1 MFLFITRYVIKRFI
15 LAKTKV
21 ETLLCISLCF
31 LSRNPYYNIRI
42 QVMMFWK
49 IHTDTPTHI
58 HTHTH
63 TQTHR
68 HTHTYIYIYNIEIYI
83 YI

>member
-21 ETLLCISLCF
+21 ETSLCISLCF

-63 TQTHR
+63 T

-83 YI
+83 HI

>member
-63 TQTHR
+63 KHTDT
-68 HTHTYIYIYNIEIYI
+68 HTHIYII
-83 YI
+83 

>member
-1 MFLFITRYVIKRFI
+1 MFLCITRYVIKSFI

-21 ETLLCISLCF
+21 ETLLYISLCF
-31 LSRNPYYNIRI
+31 LSRNPSYNFRI

-63 TQTHR
+63 T
-68 HTHTYIYIYNIEIYI
+68 HTYIYIYIYNIEIYI
-83 YI
+83 HI

>member
-1 MFLFITRYVIKRFI
+1 MFLFITCYVIKRFI

-63 TQTHR
+63 T
-68 HTHTYIYIYNIEIYI
+68 HTYIYIYIYNIEIYI
-83 YI
+83 HI

>member
-58 HTHTH
+58 HTHKNTD
-63 TQTHR
+63 T
-68 HTHTYIYIYNIEIYI
+68 HTHTHIYIYIYIYI
-83 YI
+83 I

>member
-63 TQTHR
+63 TNTQT
-68 HTHTYIYIYNIEIYI
+68 HTHTHIYI
-83 YI
+83 

>member
-58 HTHTH
+58 HTHKH
-63 TQTHR
+63 TDT
-68 HTHTYIYIYNIEIYI
+68 HTHTHIYI
-83 YI
+83 YII

>member
-15 LAKTKV
+15 LAKTRV

-63 TQTHR
+63 TNTQTH
-68 HTHTYIYIYNIEIYI
+68 THIYIYNIEIYI
-83 YI
+83 YIYI